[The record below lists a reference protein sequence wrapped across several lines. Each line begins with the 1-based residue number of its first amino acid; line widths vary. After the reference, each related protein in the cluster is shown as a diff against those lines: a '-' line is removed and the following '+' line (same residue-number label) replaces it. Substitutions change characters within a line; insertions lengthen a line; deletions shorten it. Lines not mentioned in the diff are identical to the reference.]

1 MLHELEHPRA
11 EEAIHE
17 SDPDEC
23 VVHVKKAE
31 FHMSRML
38 HEHPAEEADT
48 SLSGELLDQYEHP
61 DAEEA
66 DAAKDIHEYDPDE
79 CVVDVK
85 TAEWHIQDR
94 HEAKLLIEQ
103 LNQSGL
109 GEDISDQEFLA
120 YFNKLA
126 RRPPWFNL
134 KAGLEEKDLDQ
145 QLIDHALF
153 PLVEK
158 GPLLTQPKEEL
169 HAGNLLE
176 EGEDDKEERE
186 YLAMLK
192 EKQLLYREEG
202 DTTSE
207 EDETEADNLMDKNEA
222 DFNLEFLEEN
232 RFFISFEKDGTL
244 DWFFHPA
251 YCECASLSNYE
262 RLVLQNYGGTEY
274 TRWSYYHSYLHSYD
288 VEQEYVKY
296 CEELSK
302 QLKWMEDYI
311 DIDPSSI
318 KWDYVSS
325 RGAYQAIKIAATS
338 FPKITPTL
346 AYNGYDECKESM
358 GYHHIYLKECDGL
371 YFEIWQR
378 VKKGMVSVCTSKQL
392 LPPFPLRQSLMQIA
406 LGNEFT
412 MTSLEKDF
420 RTCTAAIRP
429 GVEEDEAKEL
439 IADAVKKRVDKP
451 KFYDDYIRKKI
462 EIAHIVG
469 ILPSEKTETD
479 ATV

>member
-11 EEAIHE
+11 EEADTAKGDIHE

-23 VVHVKKAE
+23 VVHGKKAE
-31 FHMSRML
+31 FHMPRML

-48 SLSGELLDQYEHP
+48 SLSGELLDQHEHP
-61 DAEEA
+61 AAEEA

-126 RRPPWFNL
+126 RGPPRFNL
-134 KAGLEEKDLDQ
+134 KAGLEDKDLDQ
-145 QLIDHALF
+145 QLIDHALCRF
-153 PLVEK
+153 RYYK
-158 GPLLTQPKEEL
+158 YKLTQPKEEL
-169 HAGNLLE
+169 HADNLLE

-251 YCECASLSNYE
+251 YCKCASLSDYE

-318 KWDYVSS
+318 KWDYISS
-325 RGAYQAIKIAATS
+325 RGAFQAIKIAATS

-346 AYNGYDECKESM
+346 AYIGYDGCKESM
-358 GYHHIYLKECDGL
+358 GYRHIYLKEYDGL

-378 VKKGMVSVCTSKQL
+378 VKKGMGRSGGPLCSEQVSV
-392 LPPFPLRQSLMQIA
+392 
-406 LGNEFT
+406 
-412 MTSLEKDF
+412 
-420 RTCTAAIRP
+420 TA
-429 GVEEDEAKEL
+429 
-439 IADAVKKRVDKP
+439 
-451 KFYDDYIRKKI
+451 KFN
-462 EIAHIVG
+462 ANSAG
-469 ILPSEKTETD
+469 P
-479 ATV
+479 

>member
-1 MLHELEHPRA
+1 
-11 EEAIHE
+11 
-17 SDPDEC
+17 
-23 VVHVKKAE
+23 
-31 FHMSRML
+31 MSRML

-48 SLSGELLDQYEHP
+48 SLSEELLDQHEHP
-61 DAEEA
+61 AEEA
-66 DAAKDIHEYDPDE
+66 DNAEDIHEYDPDE

-85 TAEWHIQDR
+85 KPEWHIQDR

-120 YFNKLA
+120 YFNKLG
-126 RRPPWFNL
+126 RGPPCFNL
-134 KAGLEEKDLDQ
+134 KAGLEDKDLDQ
-145 QLIDHALF
+145 QLIDHALCRF
-153 PLVEK
+153 RYYK
-158 GPLLTQPKEEL
+158 YKLTQPKEEL
-169 HAGNLLE
+169 HDDNLLE

-251 YCECASLSNYE
+251 YCKCASLSDYE
-262 RLVLQNYGGTEY
+262 RLVLQNY
-274 TRWSYYHSYLHSYD
+274 
-288 VEQEYVKY
+288 
-296 CEELSK
+296 
-302 QLKWMEDYI
+302 
-311 DIDPSSI
+311 
-318 KWDYVSS
+318 WDHVSS

-358 GYHHIYLKECDGL
+358 GYHHICLKEYDGL
-371 YFEIWQR
+371 YFEICRRVTVQR
-378 VKKGMVSVCTSKQL
+378 VSADLHRNQ
-392 LPPFPLRQSLMQIA
+392 FPLRQSLMQTA
-406 LGNEFT
+406 LGHEFT

-420 RTCTAAIRP
+420 QACTGAIRP

-451 KFYDDYIRKKI
+451 KFYEDYIRKKI

-479 ATV
+479 AIV